1 MSDVTAA
8 IQLPGG
14 GRANARF
21 RAVLNAVVPEGVALD
36 DEQWR
41 EAQLIMGRALS
52 ARPASVRRQIGLF
65 LRVLDVVS
73 FVRHGRPLSALP
85 PGEATGILETLSRSR
100 LLLMRRG

>member
-8 IQLPGG
+8 VQLPGG

-21 RAVLNAVVPEGVALD
+21 RAVLNAVVPEGAALG

-41 EAQLIMGRALS
+41 EAQLIIGRALS

-73 FVRHGRPLSALP
+73 LVRHGRPLAGLP
-85 PGEATGILETLSRSR
+85 AAEATRLLESLSRSR
-100 LLLMRRG
+100 VLLMR